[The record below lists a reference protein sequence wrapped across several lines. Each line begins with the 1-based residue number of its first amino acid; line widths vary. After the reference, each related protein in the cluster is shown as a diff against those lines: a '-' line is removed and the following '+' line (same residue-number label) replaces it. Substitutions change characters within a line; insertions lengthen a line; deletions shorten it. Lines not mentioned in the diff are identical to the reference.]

1 MAHRKP
7 PFRISA
13 TRCSIRPVDATN
25 SWKPK
30 LSIRERF
37 AKWTLTDFGLNI
49 QSDKTLA
56 YNVEFERKKIQF
68 RVRDRHNSK

>member
-1 MAHRKP
+1 VAHRNP

-30 LSIRERF
+30 LSIRQRF
-37 AKWTLTDFGLNI
+37 AKCTLTNFGLNI

-56 YNVEFERKKIQF
+56 YNFEFERKKIRF
-68 RVRDRHNSK
+68 RVRDRHNCK